1 MKKFFAAAA
10 VALTVSAC
18 SESTAPSA
26 TSDLGILADKPS
38 SPPITVVGSLQ
49 NDFFTFTAGD
59 VGASGTGNTTLTVA
73 DDAGI
78 SAASVPTEATPSHP
92 SNYVL
97 GRLNNQQVNISIAA
111 GATNFAVAFD
121 FYAIGSWDG
130 RGQQAQHGNFGQDSW
145 QVAAVCGSSLVNIF
159 ITSFSNQKT
168 VQQNYPRQIT
178 DGGGTTWLS
187 GSSGSNVTGFTANV
201 PLFDAVVDSWYELS
215 FSGLNPCSPS
225 SSFTGIRLLIP
236 DFDLQSRTDEAW
248 AIDNLSVKTDS

>member
-1 MKKFFAAAA
+1 MKKFLAAAA

-26 TSDLGILADKPS
+26 SPDLGLRADKPAP
-38 SPPITVVGSLQ
+38 PPIAVAGTLQ
-49 NDFFTFTAGD
+49 NDFFTFAAGD

-73 DDAGI
+73 DNAGI
-78 SAASVPTEATPSHP
+78 TAASVPTEATPSNP

-130 RGQQAQHGNFGQDSW
+130 RGQQAQHGTFGQDSW
-145 QVAAVCGSSLVNIF
+145 QIAAVCGSSLVNVF
-159 ITSFSNQKT
+159 ITTFSNQKT

-187 GSSGSNVTGFTANV
+187 GSSGTNVTGFTANV

-225 SSFTGIRLLIP
+225 SSFTGLRILIP
-236 DFDLQSRTDEAW
+236 DFDLQSRQDEAW